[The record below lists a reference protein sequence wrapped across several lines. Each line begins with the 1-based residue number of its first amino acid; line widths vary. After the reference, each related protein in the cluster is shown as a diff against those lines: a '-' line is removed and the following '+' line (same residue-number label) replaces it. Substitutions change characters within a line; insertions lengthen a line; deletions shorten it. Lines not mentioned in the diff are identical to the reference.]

1 MAPVIVKRYLIAF
14 KQYKWVGL
22 VTFAA
27 AVGVSG
33 LVATRPET
41 APNYTA
47 TGILS
52 YHRPPVIFSSTATDI
67 QKQGQEVT
75 KEMLL
80 DKKVIEAAAK
90 EVEVSP
96 EKMTKNVSIKM
107 PKSNDQG
114 AGIEVSYK
122 NKDPKRAEKI
132 VDTVMKEMV
141 KQSQLINT
149 SILRETIVQIN
160 NRLPQVIQDLRA
172 AEEKLQLYERREGA
186 SILAFQTAA
195 LPQAIASAQQQQRT
209 IRFQLDGVNAQINS
223 LEGRLGLNADQAYVA
238 QALAADPIIAQ
249 LRSQLFDI
257 ESQLQVLRLD
267 FQDEHPKV
275 IELTQ
280 TKQALDQQLQQ
291 RAAEVLGGDGVA
303 APLSAAKIRV
313 DSALDPARQELA
325 KTLINLQ
332 TQREMLQQQL
342 IGIAKTEQQLR
353 REHATLPNKQLE
365 QTRIAQEV
373 NLKKTLYD
381 KMQSA
386 RVDAQAAIVETTG
399 SLRISQFGKAD
410 NLKFTPKSRSAI
422 LAVGGFAGILLGGG
436 VIFLLGML
444 GGKFYTWEEIRSAL
458 EETDVEVLGILPF
471 AIAFDSN
478 RDDMPIA
485 LEANSPYLE
494 FYEKLRSNLRRVGE
508 KPPKLVILTSATA
521 LEGKTF
527 TAYNLAIA
535 SARASKRTLLI
546 EADLRSPSWVQFLKV
561 APDPASSIEPL
572 RYYGDLC
579 ECIRLVPAVE
589 NLFVIP
595 SPGPLRQAAAV
606 LESSEIRRLLTEVR
620 HRFDFI
626 VIDSPPLNEYSDALT
641 LEPYTDG
648 IVLVT
653 RQGHTN
659 SEILTEVTDRL
670 TEFDEEQNKVGPRL
684 LGAIV
689 NGADI
694 AVEFPDRIEE
704 IDIPLVHF
712 ADSPTQVKSKPMSKP
727 SRRQKAKGISKE
739 GARG

>member
-1 MAPVIVKRYLIAF
+1 MTPVIVKRYLIAF
-14 KQYKWVGL
+14 EQYKWVGL

-27 AVGVSG
+27 AVGASG
-33 LVATRPET
+33 IIATRPE
-41 APNYTA
+41 AEPDYTA
-47 TGILS
+47 IGVLS
-52 YHRPPVIFSSTATDI
+52 YHRPPAIFSKTGTDI

-75 KEMLL
+75 EQMLL
-80 DKKVIEAAAK
+80 DKKVIETAAK
-90 EVEVSP
+90 EVKASV
-96 EKMTKNVSIKM
+96 EKMTTNVKVKM
-107 PKSNDQG
+107 PKANDQG

-122 NKDPKRAEKI
+122 HKDRKRAEQI
-132 VDTVMKEMV
+132 VDAVMVQMV

-172 AEEKLQLYERREGA
+172 AEEKLQAYERREGA
-186 SILAFQTAA
+186 SILAVQTAA
-195 LPQAIASAQQQQRT
+195 LPQAIATAQQQQRT
-209 IRFQLDGVNAQINS
+209 IGFQLDGVNAQIKS
-223 LEGRLGLNADQAYVA
+223 LEERLGLNADQAYVA
-238 QALAADPIIAQ
+238 QALAADQIIAQ
-249 LRSQLFDI
+249 LRSQLFNI
-257 ESQLQVLRLD
+257 ESQLQLLRLD
-267 FQDEHPKV
+267 FRDEHPKV
-275 IELTQ
+275 VELTN
-280 TKQALDQQLQQ
+280 TKQALDRQLQQ
-291 RAAEVLGGDGVA
+291 RAAEVLGGNGVA
-303 APLSAAKIRV
+303 APLTAAKIRV

-325 KTLINLQ
+325 KNLTNLQ

-365 QTRIAQEV
+365 QARISQEV
-373 NLKKTLYD
+373 TLKKTLYD
-381 KMQSA
+381 LMQSA
-386 RVDAQAAIVETTG
+386 LMDAQAAVTETTG
-399 SLRISQFGKAD
+399 SLRISQLAKAE
-410 NLKFTPKSRSAI
+410 NIKSTPKSRAAI
-422 LAVGGFAGILLGGG
+422 LAVGGFVGILLGGG

-444 GGKFYTWEEIRSAL
+444 SGKFHTWEEIRSAL
-458 EETDVEVLGILPF
+458 EERDVEVLGVLPF
-471 AIAFDSN
+471 AIALDSS
-478 RDDMPIA
+478 REDMPIA
-485 LEANSPYLE
+485 IELNSPYLD

-527 TAYNLAIA
+527 SAYNLAIA

-561 APDPASSIEPL
+561 APDPANSIEPL

-579 ECIRLVPAVE
+579 ECIRLVPAIE

-626 VIDSPPLNEYSDALT
+626 VIDSPPLSEYSDALT

-659 SEILTEVTDRL
+659 SEILAEITDRL
-670 TEFDEEQNKVGPRL
+670 TESDEELNKVGPQL
-684 LGAIV
+684 LGAII

-694 AVEFPDRIEE
+694 SVEFPHQIEE

-712 ADSPTQVKSKPMSKP
+712 ADAATEVKSKQMSKP
-727 SRRQKAKGISKE
+727 NRTQKAKGISKE